1 MKPGGSQGRA
11 GTTTMAK
18 ILDFGD
24 DQILFTVTMGVG
36 PGRANNR
43 DDVTLVQYY
52 LNLWISH
59 ESVAAERRQFGERA
73 RQLLATDG
81 IIGPKTKARI
91 KMFETW
97 MNDMQP
103 WPRGDGC
110 IDRMPNDRPGFRRAD
125 GSIGTCMI
133 FYINQY
139 VVEFYEPVYGNLL
152 NLTRRPDYPPR
163 LRSLVNRYSARAA

>member
-1 MKPGGSQGRA
+1 
-11 GTTTMAK
+11 MAK

-24 DQILFTVTMGVG
+24 DQIFFTVTMGVG

-133 FYINQY
+133 FYLNEY

-163 LRSLVNRYSARAA
+163 LRSLVNRYSARVV